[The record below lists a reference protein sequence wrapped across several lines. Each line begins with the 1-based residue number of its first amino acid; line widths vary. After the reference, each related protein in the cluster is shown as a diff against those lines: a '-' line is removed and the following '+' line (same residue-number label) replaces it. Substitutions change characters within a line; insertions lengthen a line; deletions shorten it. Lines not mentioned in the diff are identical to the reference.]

1 MIQKHYMQGRF
12 YGQEYVETD
21 YDIQQRQLQQQYEEE
36 KAKYIKKMSKYTL
49 VALVL
54 SAVLFAET
62 LFIGIYST
70 PYPMDIV
77 TIAGLFIVA
86 LVLITG
92 YSIFISRIYK
102 NKTHDLSFNNMTV
115 IIVAQIVFMF
125 FQGLLTASNI
135 PMTFFT
141 FAGCVIGF
149 IIYLFVASSLSGK
162 VKGAII
168 IAGVVS
174 LLVASASYNH
184 PCNYQPKYLY
194 LSTSSYDTDT
204 MTKNVKSAHNV
215 DYKAY
220 SCDNISSEELD
231 KAKKFGSK
239 LMDQGI
245 IDSTE
250 KLKEVCD
257 LYNSNI
263 SADISRFDLYRE
275 FQKLNNYDDNYFKE
289 NALFFT
295 CTNLNANND
304 YTIEDSVRVS
314 RWSTSMDIKNYL
326 KNSYNVVADEDK
338 NLTCIIVNEIPKSDA
353 EVMINAG
360 GISSKS
366 LNTQTFSKF

>member
-36 KAKYIKKMSKYTL
+36 KEKHIKKMSKYTL

-70 PYPMDIV
+70 PYPMDVI
-77 TIAGLFIVA
+77 TISGLFIVA
-86 LVLITG
+86 LVLITA

-102 NKTHDLSFNNMTV
+102 NKTHYLSFNNMTV

-125 FQGLLTASNI
+125 FQGLLTASNV
-135 PMTFFT
+135 PMTFFA
-141 FAGCVIGF
+141 FAGCLIGF
-149 IIYLFVASSLSGK
+149 IIYLFVASSFSGK
-162 VKGAII
+162 VKGVII
-168 IAGVVS
+168 IASVVS

-194 LSTSSYDTDT
+194 FSTQTYNCDA
-204 MTKNVKSAHNV
+204 MIAQLKSAHNI
-215 DYKAY
+215 DYKVY
-220 SCDNISSEELD
+220 SCDNISQEELT
-231 KAKKFGSK
+231 KAKEFGSK

-250 KLKEVCD
+250 KLKEVCN
-257 LYNSNI
+257 LYNENVSENTNKL
-263 SADISRFDLYRE
+263 DLYRE
-275 FQKLNNYDDNYFKE
+275 FQKLNNYDDNFFKE
-289 NALFFT
+289 NALVLS
-295 CTNLNANND
+295 CTNLIATTD

-314 RWSTSMDIKNYL
+314 RWATNMDIKNYL
-326 KNSYNVVADEDK
+326 KNSFNVVADKDK
-338 NLTCIIVNEIPKSDA
+338 NVTCIIVNEIPKSDA
-353 EVMINAG
+353 EIIINAG
-360 GISSKS
+360 GVSSKS
-366 LNTQTFSKF
+366 LNTKVISKL